1 MRQHIPEAEKL
12 YKEIDEWFDERGH
25 FRSDAPAWAKK
36 KLQAANQLY
45 EEDEQR
51 ELELM
56 FKETRY
62 GPGRFDDSHD
72 SPN

>member
-12 YKEIDEWFDERGH
+12 YKEIDEWFDEKGH
-25 FRSDAPAWAKK
+25 FRSDAPEWAKK
-36 KLQAANQLY
+36 KLEAANKLY
-45 EEDEQR
+45 EDDEQR

-62 GPGRFDDSHD
+62 GQG
-72 SPN
+72 